1 MPGKPVRSIAEKS
14 PKNFPVFGGFLCLLK
29 KSGTCP
35 DFLSRYALHFIC
47 EHSSQSSHFPFS
59 SLSTLQS
66 QLCIRVVMRK
76 YLGIIISL
84 LRHIFR
90 TVLRQTNTVSV
101 SDGVKRNTVL
111 GGCDG
116 EIRGL
121 QANSARTAVPSTVT
135 PPSSRFSHRQP
146 PSAPRTQT
154 SGLAYRSHPLLAES
168 ARPFRGTHAA
178 VSVTSLSYPAYWCHR
193 T

>member
-1 MPGKPVRSIAEKS
+1 M
-14 PKNFPVFGGFLCLLK
+14 
-29 KSGTCP
+29 
-35 DFLSRYALHFIC
+35 
-47 EHSSQSSHFPFS
+47 HFPLSILFTLQSQLSNLNS

-121 QANSARTAVPSTVT
+121 QAK
-135 PPSSRFSHRQP
+135 Q
-146 PSAPRTQT
+146 
-154 SGLAYRSHPLLAES
+154 
-168 ARPFRGTHAA
+168 RPHCGSLDGHAA
-178 VSVTSLSYPAYWCHR
+178 ELYGFHTDCAV
-193 T
+193 